1 MVRGLIAGSVL
12 VLATVT
18 PAMAQQQSVPQILAR
33 LHNLC
38 SQDYTP
44 ACIKLGIVIARLPP
58 GPTRKLRRE
67 HPEWWWWERW

>member
-1 MVRGLIAGSVL
+1 MVRSCFVGSAL
-12 VLATVT
+12 VLAMAV
-18 PAMAQQQSVPQILAR
+18 PAAAQQRSVPDILAR
-33 LHNLC
+33 LHDLC